1 MPFAP
6 LSPPLHNAVC
16 RGSVE
21 FWHDKASPVLCV
33 SILVPASLSR
43 RPRSA
48 ISLFSIPLPLRS
60 RRCYSTRARSHT
72 HARARAGHAR
82 FLRNVISTRSFAY
95 YISCKYIY
103 IYISILYANISRTQP
118 WLEFLIII
126 RFFNCSNFNSNFRL
140 PSDTL
145 SLCLSLSLLKRQTF
159 EEESREFRIHQ
170 SPIIIIII
178 IVTTSLFLNLD
189 GERGVFYEVCTSF
202 PSISSPRIYRESC
215 TGRVIGRR
223 AHSRNRLSRAVP
235 MQPLTYN
242 LFHVSFDVMHSI
254 Q

>member
-16 RGSVE
+16 RASVE

-33 SILVPASLSR
+33 SILVPASLS
-43 RPRSA
+43 PAA
-48 ISLFSIPLPLRS
+48 IGHFPFFHPA

-72 HARARAGHAR
+72 HTRARAGHAR

-145 SLCLSLSLLKRQTF
+145 SLRLSLSAETTNLRARVSRANFVSISDYNNNNNNNNSNDKSVLKSGR
-159 EEESREFRIHQ
+159 RKRC
-170 SPIIIIII
+170 
-178 IVTTSLFLNLD
+178 FL
-189 GERGVFYEVCTSF
+189 RGVHEF
-202 PSISSPRIYRESC
+202 PLDFFAAYIS
-215 TGRVIGRR
+215 
-223 AHSRNRLSRAVP
+223 
-235 MQPLTYN
+235 
-242 LFHVSFDVMHSI
+242 
-254 Q
+254 

>member
-1 MPFAP
+1 MA
-6 LSPPLHNAVC
+6 
-16 RGSVE
+16 G
-21 FWHDKASPVLCV
+21 
-33 SILVPASLSR
+33 
-43 RPRSA
+43 
-48 ISLFSIPLPLRS
+48 ISNHYKI
-60 RRCYSTRARSHT
+60 
-72 HARARAGHAR
+72 
-82 FLRNVISTRSFAY
+82 
-95 YISCKYIY
+95 
-103 IYISILYANISRTQP
+103 
-118 WLEFLIII
+118 FLIII
-126 RFFNCSNFNSNFRL
+126 RIVRTLIRTFIFRRI
-140 PSDTL
+140 
-145 SLCLSLSLLKRQTF
+145 LCLSVSLSLLKRQTF

>member
-33 SILVPASLSR
+33 SILVPASLS
-43 RPRSA
+43 PAA
-48 ISLFSIPLPLRS
+48 IGHFPFFHPAPPPLSPMLF
-60 RRCYSTRARSHT
+60 HT
-72 HARARAGHAR
+72 CTLTHTHAR
-82 FLRNVISTRSFAY
+82 FLRNIISTRSFAY